1 MRLMKTYKLFIS
13 HAWKYSHQYQ
23 RVLEFLDSAP
33 LFWYED
39 YSSPEHDPA
48 IDSEIDS
55 GYQELEEALEEQIS
69 PVDCVIIISGMYVS
83 HSDWIQTE
91 IELALS
97 YDKPI
102 VGIRPWGSRACPR
115 YVSDAAD
122 AIVGWNRNSIVSAI
136 RDISL

>member
-39 YSSPEHDPA
+39 YSSPEHDPT
-48 IDSEIDS
+48 IDPYTDS
-55 GYQELEEALEEQIS
+55 GQEELEEALEAQIS

-83 HSDWIQTE
+83 YSDWIQTE
-91 IELALS
+91 IELALGH
-97 YDKPI
+97 DKPI
-102 VGIRPWGSRACPR
+102 MGILPWGSQVCPR
-115 YVSDAAD
+115 YVSEAAD
-122 AIVGWNRNSIVSAI
+122 VIVGWNTSSIVSAI
-136 RDISL
+136 REMSL